1 MNKINI
7 DNLLFPEDE
16 FFPKWRAKHGD
27 IRNFDKPAR
36 DLALEHVQN
45 FKRVI
50 DVGAH
55 VGISALHWADHF
67 EKIEA
72 FEPNIYNRECLT
84 LNTLPIAYKVHIY
97 HCALSNTTAQMEA
110 VYRSSK
116 NSGSFQ
122 LINPMYKK
130 TKSVRFPVEVK
141 PLDSFN
147 FTDVGLI
154 KIDVEGWEVE
164 VLEGAANTINQCSP
178 VLMLEFGGEV
188 KTIKR
193 VNSDALMGFMSRYDY
208 ELVATHESDSIF
220 VRKN

>member
-16 FFPKWRAKHGD
+16 FFPKWRAKHGE

-36 DLALEHVQN
+36 DLALSYVTN

-55 VGISALHWADHF
+55 VGISSLHWADHF
-67 EKIEA
+67 EKINA

-97 HCALSNTTAQMEA
+97 HCALSNMSAQMEA

-122 LINPMYKK
+122 LVNPLYKK
-130 TKSVRFPVEVK
+130 NKTVRFPVEVK
-141 PLDSFN
+141 PLDSFS
-147 FTDVGLI
+147 FKDVGLI
-154 KIDVEGWEVE
+154 KIDVEGWELE
-164 VLEGAANTINQCSP
+164 VLEGAANTIDRYSP

-193 VNSDALMGFMSRYDY
+193 VDSVALMNFMSRYNY

-220 VRKN
+220 VRKS

>member
-16 FFPKWRAKHGD
+16 FFPKWRAKHGE

-36 DLALEHVQN
+36 DLALQYVTN
-45 FKRVI
+45 FNCAI

-55 VGISALHWADHF
+55 VGISSLHWAEHF
-67 EKIEA
+67 SEIQA
-72 FEPNIYNRECLT
+72 FEPNIYNRECLV
-84 LNTLPIAYKVHIY
+84 LNTLPVAYKVHIF
-97 HCALSNTTAQMEA
+97 HAALSNTTAQMEA

-130 TKSVRFPVEVK
+130 TKSVRFPVEVR

-147 FTDVGLI
+147 FKNVGLI
-154 KIDVEGWEVE
+154 KVDVEGWELE
-164 VLEGAANTINQCSP
+164 VLEGGAKTIDQYSP

-188 KTIKR
+188 KTIKQ
-193 VNSDALMGFMSRYDY
+193 VDSDALMRFMSHYNY

-220 VRKN
+220 VRKT